1 MVGDRQRVRHRAGPS
16 VRLGAG
22 ALFVSVSSVL
32 IDLAGTTPGTASF
45 YRCALSLPFLAVVAQ
60 VERRRHRAPD
70 RTEILLG
77 LLAGAFFA
85 GDMLLWT
92 RAIDEVG
99 AGLSTVVV
107 NVQVIGVPLLAWL
120 IDRERAPLRFVAWV
134 PVMILGVALTA
145 GLVDGGAAGTD
156 PVWGTIHAVLAAAC
170 YSVFLYL
177 LRRTGMAGRPVQ
189 NYFVV
194 IAAAGVVSLVAG
206 SLWRGVDLTPGL
218 RVIAWLTG
226 VAVAGTV
233 VGWLLVAT
241 YSPRLP
247 SHVGAALL
255 MLTPVGALVLS
266 AVVLHERPT
275 VLQLIGAVLILAGAY
290 FSGNR
295 LGIRLRGRRTGRAP
309 DRRGPA
315 PRSP

>member
-1 MVGDRQRVRHRAGPS
+1 MVGDRERLRHRAGPS

-32 IDLAGTTPGTASF
+32 IDLAGTTPGTAGF
-45 YRCALSLPFLAVVAQ
+45 YRCALSLPFLAAAARA
-60 VERRRHRAPD
+60 ERRRHPAPD

-77 LLAGAFFA
+77 LVAGAFFA

-107 NVQVIGVPLLAWL
+107 NVQVIGVPLLAWA
-120 IDRERAPLRFVAWV
+120 IDGERAPLRFVLWV
-134 PVMILGVALTA
+134 PVMIFGVALTA

-177 LRRTGMAGRPVQ
+177 LRRTGQGGRPVQ

-194 IAAAGVVSLVAG
+194 IASAGVVSLAAG
-206 SLWRGVDLTPGL
+206 ALWRGVDLTPGL
-218 RVIAWLTG
+218 RVIGWLLG

-241 YSPRLP
+241 YSPQLP

-290 FSGNR
+290 FSANR
-295 LGIRLRGRRTGRAP
+295 IRGRRRGRVRG
-309 DRRGPA
+309 RRGPGRRC
-315 PRSP
+315 P

>member
-1 MVGDRQRVRHRAGPS
+1 MAGDRRRSPAPAGPA
-16 VRLGAG
+16 VRLAAG

-32 IDLAGTTPGTASF
+32 IDLSGTSPGTASF
-45 YRCALSLPFLAVVAQ
+45 YRCALSVPLLVVVAA
-60 VERRRHRAPD
+60 VERRQR
-70 RTEILLG
+70 RTLGRDELLLS

-92 RAIDEVG
+92 RAIEEVG

-107 NVQVIGVPLLAWL
+107 NVQVIGVPLLAWA
-120 IDRERAPLRFVAWV
+120 IDGETVPRRFVAWV
-134 PVMILGVALTA
+134 PVMIAGVALTA

-156 PVWGTIHAVLAAAC
+156 PFWGTIHAALAAAC

-177 LRRTGMAGRPVQ
+177 LRRNGSGGRPIQ
-189 NYFVV
+189 NYLVV
-194 IAAAGVVSLVAG
+194 VAAAGVVSLVAG
-206 SLWRGVDLTPGL
+206 SLWRGVDLSPGL
-218 RVIAWLTG
+218 RAIAWLVG

-266 AVVLHERPT
+266 AVVLSERPT

-295 LGIRLRGRRTGRAP
+295 LRGPRTGRARDRP
-309 DRRGPA
+309 DRGTECP
-315 PRSP
+315 

>member
-1 MVGDRQRVRHRAGPS
+1 MVRDRQGIRHRAGPA

-32 IDLAGTTPGTASF
+32 IDLAGTSPGTASF
-45 YRCALSLPFLAVVAQ
+45 YRCVLALPLLAAAAEF
-60 VERRRHRAPD
+60 ERRRHRAPG
-70 RTEILLG
+70 RNELLLG
-77 LLAGAFFA
+77 VLGGAFFA

-107 NVQVIGVPLLAWL
+107 NVQVIGVPLLAWA
-120 IDRERAPLRFVAWV
+120 IDRETVPWRFVAWV

-177 LRRTGMAGRPVQ
+177 LRRTGLGGRPIQ
-189 NYFVV
+189 NYFAV
-194 IAAAGVVSLVAG
+194 IASAGVVSLVAG
-206 SLWRGVDLTPGL
+206 WWWHGVDLTPGL
-218 RVIAWLTG
+218 RVIGWLIG

-233 VGWLLVAT
+233 IGWLLVAT

-255 MLTPVGALVLS
+255 MLTPVGALALS
-266 AVVLHERPT
+266 AVVLGERPT
-275 VLQLIGAVLILAGAY
+275 VPQLIGAVLILAGAY

-295 LGIRLRGRRTGRAP
+295 LAGLRDRRTGRAP
-309 DRRGPA
+309 GRQDPA

>member
-1 MVGDRQRVRHRAGPS
+1 M
-16 VRLGAG
+16 
-22 ALFVSVSSVL
+22 FVSVSSVL

-45 YRCALSLPFLAVVAQ
+45 YRCALSLPVLAVAAE
-60 VERRRHRAPD
+60 VERRRRRVPD
-70 RTEILLG
+70 RSELLLG

-120 IDRERAPLRFVAWV
+120 IDGERAPLRFVAWV
-134 PVMILGVALTA
+134 PVMIFGVALTA

-177 LRRTGMAGRPVQ
+177 LRRTGKGGRPVQ

-194 IAAAGVVSLVAG
+194 IASAGVVSLAAG

-218 RVIAWLTG
+218 RVIGWLIG

-241 YSPRLP
+241 YSPQLP

-255 MLTPVGALVLS
+255 MLTPVGALALS
-266 AVVLHERPT
+266 SVVLHERPT
-275 VLQLIGAVLILAGAY
+275 VLQLIGCGLILAGAY
-290 FSGNR
+290 FSANR
-295 LGIRLRGRRTGRAP
+295 LTGRRTGRAP
-309 DRRGPA
+309 DRPGPA
-315 PRSP
+315 PRRP

>member
-1 MVGDRQRVRHRAGPS
+1 MSEQQEGRAALW
-16 VRLGAG
+16 LGAG

-32 IDLAGTTPGTASF
+32 IDLAHTTPGTASF
-45 YRCALSLPFLAVVAQ
+45 YRCVLSLPLLALAAGM
-60 VERRRHRAPD
+60 ERHRRRPLGRD
-70 RTEILLG
+70 EVLLG

-107 NVQVIGVPLLAWL
+107 NVQVIGVPLLAWA
-120 IDRERAPLRFVAWV
+120 IDGETVPRRFVAWV
-134 PVMILGVALTA
+134 PVLLLGVALTA
-145 GLVDGGAAGTD
+145 GLVGGGAAGTN

-177 LRRTGMAGRPVQ
+177 LRRGGMAGRPIQ

-194 IAAAGVVSLVAG
+194 IASAAVVSLVAG
-206 SLWRGVDLTPGL
+206 WWWRGVDLLPGW
-218 RVIAWLTG
+218 RVIGWLIG

-255 MLTPVGALVLS
+255 MLTPVGALALGSIVLG
-266 AVVLHERPT
+266 ERPT
-275 VLQLIGAVLILAGAY
+275 VLQLIGCLLILVGAY
-290 FSGNR
+290 FSANR
-295 LGIRLRGRRTGRAP
+295 LTVRRTGRVRRRP
-309 DRRGPA
+309 GRGPGC
-315 PRSP
+315 P

>member
-1 MVGDRQRVRHRAGPS
+1 MTADKAPTHAAPWLAV
-16 VRLGAG
+16 G

-45 YRCALSLPFLAVVAQ
+45 YRCVLSLPLLAVVAGI
-60 VERRRHRAPD
+60 ERRRKRPLRRD
-70 RTEILLG
+70 ELLFG

-107 NVQVIGVPLLAWL
+107 NVQVIGVPLLAWA
-120 IDRERAPLRFVAWV
+120 IDGETVPRRFVAWV

-145 GLVDGGAAGTD
+145 GLIGGGAAGTD
-156 PVWGTIHAVLAAAC
+156 PVHGTIHAVLAAAC

-177 LRRTGMAGRPVQ
+177 LRRTGMGGRPIQ

-194 IAAAGVVSLVAG
+194 IASAGLVSLVAG
-206 SLWRGVDLTPGL
+206 WLWRGVDLTPGL
-218 RVIAWLTG
+218 RVIGWLIG

-266 AVVLHERPT
+266 SVVLHERPT
-275 VLQLIGAVLILAGAY
+275 GLQLIGCVLILAGAY

-295 LGIRLRGRRTGRAP
+295 IRGRRTGRA
-309 DRRGPA
+309 RGRPG
-315 PRSP
+315 PEQGCP

>member
-1 MVGDRQRVRHRAGPS
+1 MTTQETPARVAAW
-16 VRLGAG
+16 LAAG

-45 YRCALSLPFLAVVAQ
+45 YRCVLSLPFLAVVAAI
-60 VERRRHRAPD
+60 ERRRRRPLTRD
-70 RTEILLG
+70 EFLLG

-107 NVQVIGVPLLAWL
+107 NVQVIGVPLLAWA
-120 IDRERAPLRFVAWV
+120 IDRETVPRRFVAWV
-134 PVMILGVALTA
+134 PVLILGVALTA
-145 GLVDGGAAGTD
+145 GLIDGGAAGTN
-156 PVWGTIHAVLAAAC
+156 PLWGTFHAVLAAAC

-177 LRRTGMAGRPVQ
+177 LRRTGMGGRPIQ

-194 IAAAGVVSLVAG
+194 IVSAAVVSLVAG

-218 RVIAWLTG
+218 RVIGWLIG

-255 MLTPVGALVLS
+255 MLTPVGALALS
-266 AVVLHERPT
+266 SVVLHERPT
-275 VLQLIGAVLILAGAY
+275 VLQLIGCGLILAGAY
-290 FSGNR
+290 FSANR
-295 LGIRLRGRRTGRAP
+295 LTGRRTGRAP
-309 DRRGPA
+309 DRPGQAQRRP
-315 PRSP
+315 

>member
-1 MVGDRQRVRHRAGPS
+1 MVGERQSFGHRSGPA
-16 VRLGAG
+16 VRLGVG

-32 IDLAGTTPGTASF
+32 IDLARTTPGTASF
-45 YRCALSLPFLAVVAQ
+45 YRCVLSLPLLAVVAAL
-60 VERRRHRAPD
+60 ERRRHRSLD
-70 RTEILLG
+70 RNQILLA
-77 LLAGAFFA
+77 LLAGVFFA
-85 GDMLLWT
+85 GDMLFWT
-92 RAIDEVG
+92 RAIEEVG

-107 NVQVIGVPLLAWL
+107 NVQVVGVPLLAWA
-120 IDRERAPLRFVAWV
+120 IDGETVPRRFVAWV
-134 PVMILGVALTA
+134 PVMLLGVALTA
-145 GLVDGGAAGTD
+145 GLVDGGAAGTN
-156 PVWGTIHAVLAAAC
+156 PVSGTIHAVLAAAC

-177 LRRTGMAGRPVQ
+177 LRRNGANGRPVQ

-194 IAAAGVVSLVAG
+194 IASAGVASLIGGA
-206 SLWRGVDLTPGL
+206 LWHGVDLTPGL
-218 RVIAWLTG
+218 RVIGWLIG

-241 YSPRLP
+241 NSPLLP

-275 VLQLIGAVLILAGAY
+275 VLQLIGSVLIVAGAY

-295 LGIRLRGRRTGRAP
+295 LRVRRTGRARGRP
-309 DRRGPA
+309 RPGRRCP
-315 PRSP
+315 